1 MNWEY
6 VELDEYQ
13 YKQSAYK
20 NQMRSQNIQLSEK
33 RGGRNVHDLRK
44 HIECLILLNPDDE
57 YEFTQG
63 KKDLQL
69 GALFTLNQQ
78 EFLLKIIARPS

>member
-1 MNWEY
+1 M
-6 VELDEYQ
+6 
-13 YKQSAYK
+13 
-20 NQMRSQNIQLSEK
+20 
-33 RGGRNVHDLRK
+33 HDLRK

-57 YEFTQG
+57 YDFTTLG

-78 EFLLKIIARPS
+78 EFLLKIIVRPSKPNVAVFEIGIK